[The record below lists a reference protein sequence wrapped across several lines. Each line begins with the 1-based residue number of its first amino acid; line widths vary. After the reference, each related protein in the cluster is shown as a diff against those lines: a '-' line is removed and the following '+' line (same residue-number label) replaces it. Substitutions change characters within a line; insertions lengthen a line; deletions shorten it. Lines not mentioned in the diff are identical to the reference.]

1 MEKAP
6 WSIVFLKKSLI
17 LLPEFQENLFQS
29 PCFIFIYDFVLIWK
43 IFLHPFIFL
52 KSQFSFYN
60 MFFLK
65 KLNPYMIILSY
76 VMVCHS
82 FFYVMF
88 MM

>member
-60 MFFLK
+60 MFFFK
-65 KLNPYMIILSY
+65 KTKSLHDYS
-76 VMVCHS
+76 
-82 FFYVMF
+82 
-88 MM
+88 